1 MTTFNPILITVA
13 IFLCVR
19 CKCDNDFV
27 ADDDFDDGDVGGG
40 DGDKMG
46 DWWLMMLIDGDD
58 DVADVGFDGDKGRVN
73 GRLVVDAGLESS
85 RLTLT

>member
-1 MTTFNPILITVA
+1 
-13 IFLCVR
+13 
-19 CKCDNDFV
+19 
-27 ADDDFDDGDVGGG
+27 
-40 DGDKMG
+40 MG

-85 RLTLT
+85 